1 LVVRAEQRSPAG
13 RGKETPLRTPSTVG
27 IIANPASGR
36 DIRRLV
42 SQASVFPTVEKSS
55 MVQRVLGALG
65 ALGVERALMMPDLT
79 GICAGVHR
87 GQQRLAASPGLAW
100 PELKVLDTPLEESV
114 RDTVAAVKRMVAD
127 GASVIVVLG
136 GDGTHR
142 AVAAHCG
149 DVPIATLSS
158 GTNNVF
164 PDLREATVTGLAAG
178 LVARGRV
185 PPDVALRRHKKLR
198 IASGAG
204 GASEEIALVDVCV
217 STLAHVGAR
226 ALWQPDTLRELAVTF
241 AEPDVIGLSSVAGL
255 LHPVRRDEPH
265 GLYLRLAA
273 PRSSEACMTVVAPIA
288 PGLVCEIG
296 VASIEVL
303 EPGRPRA
310 LETTAGTLALDG
322 EREVEFAESGRPTL
336 ALDLQG
342 PLTVDV
348 PATLA
353 WAARH
358 GTLRASVTTQG
369 NGSRG
374 DEEPLFT

>member
-1 LVVRAEQRSPAG
+1 M
-13 RGKETPLRTPSTVG
+13 RTPSTVG
-27 IIANPASGR
+27 IVANPASGR

-42 SQASVFPTVEKSS
+42 SQASVFPTAEKSS
-55 MVQRVLGALG
+55 MVQRLLGALG
-65 ALGVERALMMPDLT
+65 ALGVDRALLMPDLT

-87 GQQRLAASPGLAW
+87 ARQRLAASPGVAW
-100 PELKVLDTPLEESV
+100 PELQVLDTPLEESV
-114 RDTVAAVKRMVAD
+114 RDTVAAVERMLAE
-127 GASVIVVLG
+127 GAAVIVVLG

-185 PPDVALRRHKKLR
+185 PPDVALRRHKRLR
-198 IASGAG
+198 IATRFSDAR
-204 GASEEIALVDVCV
+204 EEIALVDACV
-217 STLAHVGAR
+217 STLAHIGAR

-241 AEPDVIGLSSVAGL
+241 AEPDAIGLSAVAGL
-255 LHPVRRDEPH
+255 LRPVRRDEPH
-265 GLYLRLAA
+265 GLYLRLAP
-273 PRSSEACMTVVAPIA
+273 PRSPEARATVMAPIA
-288 PGLVCEIG
+288 PGLVREVG
-296 VASIEVL
+296 VASVDVL
-303 EPGRPRA
+303 EPGRPRT
-310 LETTAGTLALDG
+310 LETAAGTLALDG
-322 EREVEFAESGRPTL
+322 EREVEFGQADRPTL
-336 ALDLQG
+336 ALDLRG

-358 GTLRASVTTQG
+358 GALRAGATAPG

>member
-1 LVVRAEQRSPAG
+1 M
-13 RGKETPLRTPSTVG
+13 
-27 IIANPASGR
+27 
-36 DIRRLV
+36 
-42 SQASVFPTVEKSS
+42 SQASVFPTVEKSN

-87 GQQRLAASPGLAW
+87 ARQRLAASPGLAW
-100 PELKVLDTPLEESV
+100 PKLEVLDTPHEESV
-114 RDTVAAVKRMVAD
+114 RDTVAAVERMVAD

-185 PPDVALRRHKKLR
+185 PPEVALRRHKRLR
-198 IASGAG
+198 VASAAG
-204 GASEEIALVDVCV
+204 GASEEIALVDACV

-273 PRSSEACMTVVAPIA
+273 PRSPEARMTVVAPIA
-288 PGLVCEIG
+288 PGLVCQIG

-310 LETTAGTLALDG
+310 LETAAGTLALDG
-322 EREVEFAESGRPTL
+322 EREVEFAESGRPML

-342 PLTVDV
+342 PFTVDV
-348 PATLA
+348 TATLA

-358 GTLRASVTTQG
+358 GALRAGVARG

-374 DEEPLFT
+374 DEEPLWP

>member
-1 LVVRAEQRSPAG
+1 MRSP
-13 RGKETPLRTPSTVG
+13 STIG
-27 IIANPASGR
+27 IVANPASGR

-42 SQASVFPTVEKSS
+42 SQASVFPTMEKSN
-55 MVQRVLGALG
+55 MVQRTLGALG

-87 GQQRLAASPGLAW
+87 ARQRLAASPGVAW
-100 PELKVLDTPLEESV
+100 PELQVLDTPTEESV
-114 RDTVAAVKRMVAD
+114 RDTVAAVERMVAE

-149 DVPIATLSS
+149 DVPLATLSS

-178 LVARGRV
+178 LVALGRV
-185 PPDVALRRHKKLR
+185 PPEVALRRQKRLR
-198 IASGAG
+198 IASAAAGAP
-204 GASEEIALVDVCV
+204 EDMALVDACV
-217 STLAHVGAR
+217 STLTHVGAR
-226 ALWQPDTLRELAVTF
+226 ALWQPDTFSELAVAF
-241 AEPDVIGLSSVAGL
+241 AEPFAIGLSSVAGL

-273 PRSSEACMTVVAPIA
+273 PRSREARMTVLAPIA

-296 VASIEVL
+296 VAAIEVL
-303 EPGRPRA
+303 APGRPRL
-310 LETTAGTLALDG
+310 LETLAGTLALDG
-322 EREVEFAESGRPTL
+322 EREVEFAKGRRPTVT
-336 ALDLQG
+336 LDLQG
-342 PLTVDV
+342 PLTIDV
-348 PATLA
+348 PATLT

-358 GTLRASVTTQG
+358 GALRIDERTLG

-374 DEEPLFT
+374 REEPLYT

>member
-1 LVVRAEQRSPAG
+1 
-13 RGKETPLRTPSTVG
+13 LRTPSTVG
-27 IIANPASGR
+27 IVANPASGR

-65 ALGVERALMMPDLT
+65 ALGVDRALMMPDLT
-79 GICAGVHR
+79 GICAGVDR
-87 GQQRLAASPGLAW
+87 GRQRLAASPGVEW
-100 PELKVLDTPLEESV
+100 PELEVLDTPHEESV
-114 RDTVAAVKRMVAD
+114 RDTVAAVKRMVVERV
-127 GASVIVVLG
+127 SVIVVLG

-185 PPDVALRRHKKLR
+185 PPDVALRRHKRLR
-198 IASGAG
+198 IASGGA
-204 GASEEIALVDVCV
+204 ASEEIALVDACV

-255 LHPVRRDEPH
+255 LHPVRRDAPH
-265 GLYLRLAA
+265 GLYLRLAP
-273 PRSSEACMTVVAPIA
+273 PRSAEAHMTVVAPIA

-296 VASIEVL
+296 VASIEVMA
-303 EPGRPRA
+303 PGRPRA
-310 LETTAGTLALDG
+310 VETAAGTLALDG
-322 EREVEFAESGRPTL
+322 EREVEFAEGGRPTL
-336 ALDLQG
+336 TLDLQG

-348 PATLA
+348 AATLA

-358 GTLRASVTTQG
+358 GALRVGVTTKG
-369 NGSRG
+369 DGSRG
-374 DEEPLFT
+374 DEEPVFT

>member
-1 LVVRAEQRSPAG
+1 
-13 RGKETPLRTPSTVG
+13 LRTPSTVG
-27 IIANPASGR
+27 IVANPASGR

-65 ALGVERALMMPDLT
+65 ALGVERALLMPDLT

-87 GQQRLAASPGLAW
+87 AQERLAASQGVVW
-100 PELKVLDTPLEESV
+100 PELEVLDTPSEESV
-114 RDTVAAVKRMVAD
+114 RDTVAAVERMIAERV
-127 GASVIVVLG
+127 SVIVVLG

-142 AVAAHCG
+142 AVAARCG
-149 DVPIATLSS
+149 DVPLATLSS

-185 PPDVALRRHKKLR
+185 PPDVALRRHKRLR
-198 IASGAG
+198 IASGFAG
-204 GASEEIALVDVCV
+204 APEEIALVDACV

-226 ALWQPDTLRELAVTF
+226 ALWEPETLRELAVTF
-241 AEPDVIGLSSVAGL
+241 ADADVIGLSSVAGL
-255 LHPVRRDEPH
+255 LHPVRRDEPR
-265 GLYLRLAA
+265 GLYLRLAP
-273 PRSSEACMTVVAPIA
+273 PRSSEARMTVVAPIA
-288 PGLVCEIG
+288 PGLVREVG
-296 VASIEVL
+296 VASIETL

-310 LETTAGTLALDG
+310 LETAAGTLALDG
-322 EREVEFAESGRPTL
+322 EREVEFSDGARHTV
-336 ALDLQG
+336 AIDLQG

-358 GTLRASVTTQG
+358 GALRAGVTTG
-369 NGSRG
+369 GDGSRG

>member
-1 LVVRAEQRSPAG
+1 M
-13 RGKETPLRTPSTVG
+13 RTPVG
-27 IIANPASGR
+27 IVANPASGR

-65 ALGVERALMMPDLT
+65 SLGVERALLMPDRT

-87 GQQRLAASPGLAW
+87 AQQRLAASHGVAW
-100 PELKVLDTPLEESV
+100 PELEVLDTQSEESV
-114 RDTVAAVKRMVAD
+114 RDTVAAVKRMLAEGV
-127 GASVIVVLG
+127 SVIVVLG

-149 DVPIATLSS
+149 DVPLATLST

-185 PPDVALRRHKKLR
+185 PPDVALRRHKRLR
-198 IASGAG
+198 IASSAGAP
-204 GASEEIALVDVCV
+204 EEIALVDACV

-226 ALWQPDTLRELAVTF
+226 ALWQPETLREIAVTF
-241 AEPDVIGLSSVAGL
+241 ADPDVIGLSSVAGL

-265 GLYLRLAA
+265 GLYLRLAP
-273 PRSSEACMTVVAPIA
+273 PRSAEARMTVLAPIA
-288 PGLVCEIG
+288 PGLVREVG
-296 VASIEVL
+296 VASIETL

-310 LETTAGTLALDG
+310 LETAAGTLALDG
-322 EREVEFAESGRPTL
+322 EREVEFSDGARPSV
-336 ALDLQG
+336 AVDLQG

-358 GTLRASVTTQG
+358 GALRAGVTTAG